1 MSNIEMIDEKEVMQ
15 MIRVSSRMTIWKY
28 TKHHNFPKPIRTH
41 PKQYL
46 QSEVEAWILNGG
58 INQKSS

>member
-1 MSNIEMIDEKEVMQ
+1 MSDIEMINEKEVMR

-58 INQKSS
+58 INQKSF